1 MKALSIPGLAVAVI
15 KNGKRVKVS
24 AYGTANLEW
33 NCPVTIHTNFQI
45 ASCTKLLTST
55 LVLKAIHAG
64 KLRLEDPIGK
74 YLDSIP
80 TSWQP
85 LRVQHLLS
93 HTSGLRE
100 FRGETYASTATVVR
114 ALKDSTLEYEPVT
127 RQHYAQADFM
137 LAGHILEKIYGKPFP
152 QILREGVL
160 LPLHM
165 TDRAYDMERRV
176 GSIMRTDLIPQ
187 KATTYYD
194 WEKQLRAYKFI
205 YPQYSYTAG
214 GYFSSIDD
222 LANWAIGLDQNVLFP
237 ASFANPLLYTRG
249 SVGGKPS
256 AFSAAGWG
264 LPEEETSITY
274 AGHSGG
280 PGLGDVW
287 RFPEEGYT
295 VVVVTN
301 DGELLPGLA
310 RAIAAF
316 YVPGL
321 ARTTALKKFER

>member
-1 MKALSIPGLAVAVI
+1 MKALGIPGLAVAVI

-24 AYGTANLEW
+24 TYGTANLEW
-33 NCPVTIHTNFQI
+33 NRPVTIHTNFQI

-55 LVLKAIHAG
+55 LVLKAVYAG
-64 KLRLEDPIGK
+64 KLRFEDPIGK

-80 TSWQP
+80 TSWQA

-100 FRGETYASTATVVR
+100 FRGDTYASTATVVR
-114 ALKDSTLEYEPVT
+114 ALQDSTLEYVPGT
-127 RQHYAQADFM
+127 SQHYAQADFM

-152 QILREGVL
+152 QILREEVL

-165 TDRAYDMERRV
+165 TDGAYDMERRV

-214 GYFSSIDD
+214 DTLPPLTTWQTGPLGWIRMCSSRLPLPILCCIRVAP
-222 LANWAIGLDQNVLFP
+222 LAGSRRLLVLP
-237 ASFANPLLYTRG
+237 AGACRRSRR
-249 SVGGKPS
+249 PS
-256 AFSAAGWG
+256 RMRATAA
-264 LPEEETSITY
+264 
-274 AGHSGG
+274 
-280 PGLGDVW
+280 
-287 RFPEEGYT
+287 
-295 VVVVTN
+295 
-301 DGELLPGLA
+301 A
-310 RAIAAF
+310 RAWGTSGVFPRKAT
-316 YVPGL
+316 
-321 ARTTALKKFER
+321 R